1 MAFQGRLSVL
11 AAYALVCALVT
22 FSLAA
27 ERTPAIGRITI
38 ETQRAESI
46 SAMNSLAMPQGR
58 LMVPM
63 KTPKATDLG
72 TDTEATEIATIKLPR
87 MPISPKVLRRPEM
100 PAVGPLMGASHHSAV
115 VGREEHEGPKAR
127 RGGDDHRG
135 VQR

>member
-1 MAFQGRLSVL
+1 MLGGLSRQIIGP
-11 AAYALVCALVT
+11 AAYALVCDLVT

-46 SAMNSLAMPQGR
+46 SAMNSLAMPQGM

-63 KTPKATDLG
+63 KTSKATDLG

-100 PAVGPLMGASHHSAV
+100 LP
-115 VGREEHEGPKAR
+115 
-127 RGGDDHRG
+127 
-135 VQR
+135 